1 MLRWI
6 LHAIQAR
13 LELANKTIPN
23 PEGMLLF
30 EGRKRKSTKT
40 MIIIIITSFVSNF
53 RENYFITFWS
63 KMAERFNLQSWSVTK
78 YLRKLQHARCVFRV
92 VSRVSQLPSN
102 FIITPGNV
110 ASPPTFHPRTSFRS
124 RFPPRGGG
132 VFNYYYGNLNHPPN
146 GGPYTA
152 AWHYLLAII
161 SLTET
166 AGTPCGPP
174 RVSPI

>member
-1 MLRWI
+1 
-6 LHAIQAR
+6 
-13 LELANKTIPN
+13 
-23 PEGMLLF
+23 
-30 EGRKRKSTKT
+30 
-40 MIIIIITSFVSNF
+40 
-53 RENYFITFWS
+53 
-63 KMAERFNLQSWSVTK
+63 MAERFNLHLERDEISSGITTRALPVPC
-78 YLRKLQHARCVFRV
+78 RFRAFRV
-92 VSRVSQLPSN
+92 PQLPSN

-110 ASPPTFHPRTSFRS
+110 ASPSTSLHPRASFRA

-146 GGPYTA
+146 GGTYTA